1 MLCCRCSVT
10 NLCLTLFVTNLCL
23 TLFDPMKCRK
33 PGFPVLYCFPELAQ
47 THVHWVNDAI
57 QSSHPLSSLS
67 SLAFNLS
74 QYPPPFFFNT
84 AELKVHTNI
93 SILNKYTVYFFLFQH
108 LVHYFIHSV
117 PLVYDLIH
125 MYVHMCIAY
134 SYHHSP
140 YQTEKHTE
148 NITLLFHRPI

>member
-1 MLCCRCSVT
+1 M
-10 NLCLTLFVTNLCL
+10 
-23 TLFDPMKCRK
+23 P
-33 PGFPVLYCFPELAQ
+33 
-47 THVHWVNDAI
+47 
-57 QSSHPLSSLS
+57 SSHLILCHPFLLLPSIFPST
-67 SLAFNLS
+67 
-74 QYPPPFFFNT
+74 PHPFFFNT

-125 MYVHMCIAY
+125 MYIHMCIAY
-134 SYHHSP
+134 SYHHNP